1 MMAGAIMTVVAVA
14 SVMVYFFYTRPDRR
28 AIRAISRVG
37 IYFLMVFFGAT
48 FGYTATSRLTLLI
61 GRLEFL
67 LGDFL
72 GIL

>member
-1 MMAGAIMTVVAVA
+1 
-14 SVMVYFFYTRPDRR
+14 MVYFFYTRPERKL
-28 AIRAISRVG
+28 ILKTSQIGV
-37 IYFLMVFFGAT
+37 YFLMVFFGAT

-61 GRLEFL
+61 GRMEFL